1 MNERDSTTA
10 HILVVDDEAIVRD
23 LLCHWIERDGYA
35 CVQAAESN
43 AAWQLIE
50 RHDIQLV
57 VTDIVMPG
65 PSGIE
70 FLERIRRCYPDIA
83 VIILTGV
90 SEANT
95 AIRALIDGA
104 ASYLI
109 KPVNRDEFLFQFRR
123 ALEIRDLRIQRREHL
138 DQLEARVR
146 EQTREL
152 RDAHEETIYRLVTAS
167 RFRDGETG
175 SHIKRVGLF
184 SELLAQAIAW
194 PASESERIR
203 LAAPMHDVGKI
214 GIPDGILQ
222 KHGMLTPEEFEII
235 KTHTTIGA
243 EILAGSRSP
252 MLQMAHTIALCHH
265 ERWDGG
271 GYPVGLA
278 GEAIPEAARLVAI
291 VDVYDAL
298 THDRVYRPAMSD
310 DRVMSII
317 ERGRGTHF
325 DPNLF
330 DAFLRIQPELPQIA
344 RDHPDEPAH
353 VARRALPVSS
363 PIRVGLASQH
373 TFMFQDG

>member
-1 MNERDSTTA
+1 MNERSSTMA
-10 HILVVDDEAIVRD
+10 QILVVDDEAIVRD
-23 LLCHWIERDGYA
+23 LLCRWIEREGYA
-35 CVQAAESN
+35 CVQAAEVN

-57 VTDIVMPG
+57 VTDIMMPG

-70 FLERIRRCYPDIA
+70 FLQRIRHDYPEIA
-83 VIILTGV
+83 VIVLTGV
-90 SEANT
+90 SEAHT
-95 AIRALIDGA
+95 AIRALIEGA

-123 ALEIRDLRIQRREHL
+123 ALEIRGLRIQRREYL
-138 DQLEARVR
+138 DQLEERVR

-152 RDAHEETIYRLVTAS
+152 RDAHEETIHRLVTAS
-167 RFRDGETG
+167 RFRDDETG
-175 SHIKRVGLF
+175 SHIKRVGIF

-222 KHGMLTPEEFEII
+222 KHGLLTPEEFEIM

-243 EILAGSRSP
+243 EILSGSSSP

-265 ERWDGG
+265 ERWDGA
-271 GYPVGLA
+271 GYPAGLA
-278 GEAIPEAARLVAI
+278 GAAIPEPARLVAI
-291 VDVYDAL
+291 VDVFDAL
-298 THDRVYRPAMSD
+298 THDRVYRPAMPE
-310 DRVMSII
+310 DRVLSII
-317 ERGRGTHF
+317 ERGHGTHF
-325 DPNLF
+325 DPNLLE
-330 DAFLRIQPELPQIA
+330 AFMRIQPELPQIA
-344 RDHPDEPAH
+344 RDNPDGPAH
-353 VARRALPVSS
+353 VARRKLPLRP
-363 PIRVGLASQH
+363 PIRAESTPQH